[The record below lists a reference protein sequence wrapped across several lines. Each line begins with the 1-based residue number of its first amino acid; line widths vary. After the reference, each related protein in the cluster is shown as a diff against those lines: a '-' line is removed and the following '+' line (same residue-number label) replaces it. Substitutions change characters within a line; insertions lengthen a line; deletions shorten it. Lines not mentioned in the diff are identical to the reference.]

1 MNLGK
6 LSINQPILAM
16 VLSIVL
22 LIVGAIAY
30 QTLPVSEYPQVAP
43 PTVTVTTQYPGASA
57 QTVSDTVAAPIEQE
71 INGVEDMLYLYS
83 QATSNGQLTITVTF
97 KLGTDLDKAQVLVQN
112 RVAIAQPRLP
122 EEVQRNGVVTRKN
135 SPDILMAVFVLSPDD
150 SFDQLYISNYTLLQ
164 VRDQLLRLDGVGDI
178 QMFGARDYS
187 MRLWLDPD
195 RIANLGLTSSEVM
208 AAIRAQN
215 LQITGGQIAEPPI
228 GDRAFQPNLVFTGRL
243 KDIGQFENI
252 VVKAGSDG
260 RTVQLRDVARV
271 ELGALS
277 YATGSFIL
285 RKSAVAMVVTQRPG
299 SNALATAKQISDTMA
314 QLKTSF
320 PKGLD
325 YNIGYNPTEFIAQS
339 VHELIKTIYEAMA
352 LVVIV
357 VLVFLQGWR
366 PAIIPIIAIPVSL
379 VGTFAVMAVLGYSI
393 NNLTLFG
400 LVLAVGIV
408 VDDAIVVVE
417 NVERHLQLGM
427 SRRDAALKTMEEVGG
442 ALVSIAL
449 VLCAVFVPTAFLGG
463 ISGQFFQQFAVT
475 IAVATALSCFCSLTL
490 SPALASQI
498 LTPHE
503 EKRPPARW
511 NIIAR
516 GWDSFTALFNRVFDR
531 LALGYAAAA
540 DFMIRHTAVMLVIY
554 LGLIGSAGWLLATT
568 SQGFIP
574 AQDRGYL
581 IISAQ
586 LPGAASL
593 ERTTAV
599 VREIE
604 RIALDTPGIIRV
616 GAFNGFSGA
625 TRTQAS
631 NAAALFPVFEEQEAR
646 EKKGLT
652 ADVITAD
659 LRKRLSVIQGA
670 FIIVIPPP
678 AVPGIGT
685 GGGFTIRVQD
695 RQGRGPEQLAA
706 ATDELVAAARKSPNL
721 TSVFSPFSAN
731 TPQLFVDIDR
741 VKAQKLGVPIAS
753 VTDTIETYFGSTYV
767 NDFNLFG
774 RTYHVTAQADLPF
787 RKEATDL
794 ARLRTRNTS
803 GDMVM
808 LGSVVDFKNISG
820 PDRVARYNL
829 YPASELQGE
838 PAPGVSSTTALN
850 TIKQLADETLPSGFS
865 FEWTDL
871 SYQQVTGGNAG
882 LYVFPICVLFVY
894 LVLAAQYGSWTL
906 PFAVILIVPMCLFA
920 ATIGVRIMGQDVN
933 ILTQIGFV
941 VLVGLAA
948 KNAILIVE
956 FARDIELEGR
966 SRLEAVIEA
975 CRLRL
980 RPILMTSFAFILG
993 VVPLVVS
1000 TGSGSEM
1007 RQAVGVAV
1015 FFGML
1020 GVTLFGLVFTPI
1032 FYMVVRNLAEGKN
1045 EGKPTQTTAATAG

>member
-1 MNLGK
+1 MNLGR

-22 LIVGAIAY
+22 LIVGALAY
-30 QTLPVSEYPQVAP
+30 TTLPVSEYPQVVP
-43 PTVTVTTQYPGASA
+43 PTVVVTTQYPGASA

-71 INGVEDMLYLYS
+71 INGVDDMLYLYS
-83 QATSNGQLTITVTF
+83 QATSNGQLNITVTF

-135 SPDILMAVFVLSPDD
+135 SPDLMMVVFMLSPDD
-150 SFDQLYISNYTLLQ
+150 TFDQTYISNYALLQ

-178 QMFGARDYS
+178 QIFGARDYS

-195 RIANLGLTSSEVM
+195 KIANLGMTAGDVIV
-208 AAIRAQN
+208 AIRSQN
-215 LQITGGQIAEPPI
+215 LQITGGQIASPPI
-228 GDRAFQPNLVFTGRL
+228 ADRAFQPNLTFTGRL
-243 KDIGQFENI
+243 KEPQQFENI
-252 VVKAGSDG
+252 IVKAGSDG
-260 RTVQLRDVARV
+260 RTVRLRDVARI
-271 ELGALS
+271 ELGALDFS
-277 YATGSFIL
+277 TNGFLL
-285 RKSAVAMVVTQRPG
+285 RKSAVALLVFQRPG
-299 SNALATAKQISDTMA
+299 SNALATEKRISDTMA
-314 QLKTSF
+314 GLKASF

-339 VHELIKTIYEAMA
+339 VSELVKTIYEAMA

-366 PAIIPIIAIPVSL
+366 PAIIPIVAIPVSL
-379 VGTFAVMAVLGYSI
+379 VGTFAVMAALGFSI

-417 NVERHLQLGM
+417 NVERHLEQGL

-475 IAVATALSCFCSLTL
+475 IAVATAISCFCSLTL
-490 SPALASQI
+490 SPALASQ
-498 LTPHE
+498 LLQPHH

-511 NIIAR
+511 NIVAR
-516 GWDSFTALFNRVFDR
+516 GWGAFTGLFNRVFDR
-531 LALGYAAAA
+531 LAHGYARVAGFVIGHAAL
-540 DFMIRHTAVMLVIY
+540 MLLVY
-554 LGLIGSAGWLLATT
+554 ALLIGSAGWLLYTT
-568 SQGFIP
+568 PQGFIP
-574 AQDRGYL
+574 AQDRGYV
-581 IISAQ
+581 IVAAQ

-593 ERTTAV
+593 ARTTEV
-599 VREIE
+599 VRRIE
-604 RIALDTPGIIRV
+604 EIALATPGIVRV
-616 GAFNGFSGA
+616 PALAGLSGA
-625 TRTQAS
+625 TRTQS
-631 NAAALFPVFEEQEAR
+631 GNAAALFPIFDEPEAR
-646 EKKGLT
+646 ARKGLT
-652 ADVITAD
+652 SNSITAE
-659 LRKRLSVIQGA
+659 LRKRLASIEGA

-685 GGGFTIRVQD
+685 GGGFTMRIQD
-695 RQGRGPEQLAA
+695 RQGRGSDLLAA
-706 ATDELVAAARKSPNL
+706 ATDELVGAARKAPGL
-721 TSVFSPFSAN
+721 TAVFSPYSAN
-731 TPQLFVDIDR
+731 TPQVFVDIDR
-741 VKAQKLGVPIAS
+741 IKAQKLGVPIANI
-753 VTDTIETYFGSTYV
+753 TDTIETYFGSAYV

-787 RKEATDL
+787 RKETADL
-794 ARLRTRNTS
+794 ARLRTRNVA
-803 GDMVM
+803 GDMVQ
-808 LGSVVDFKNISG
+808 LGSVVDFKDISG

-829 YPASELQGE
+829 YPSSEVQGDTL
-838 PAPGVSSTTALN
+838 PGTSSATAID
-850 TIKQLADETLPSGFS
+850 TMKRLAEQTLPSGFS
-865 FEWTDL
+865 YEWTDL
-871 SYQQVTGGNAG
+871 SYQQVTGGNSG
-882 LYVFPICVLFVY
+882 LYVFPICVLFVF
-894 LVLAAQYGSWTL
+894 LVLSAQYGSWSL

-956 FARDIELEGR
+956 FARDIEHEGR
-966 SRLEAVIEA
+966 DRLDAVIEA

-993 VVPLVVS
+993 VLPLVVS

-1032 FYMVVRNLAEGKN
+1032 FYVVVRNLADGTSRK
-1045 EGKPTQTTAATAG
+1045 KPLPAA

>member
-1 MNLGK
+1 MNLGR
-6 LSINQPILAM
+6 LSINQPILAT

-30 QTLPVSEYPQVAP
+30 PTLPVSEYPQVVP
-43 PTVTVTTQYPGASA
+43 PTVVVTTQYPGASA

-71 INGVEDMLYLYS
+71 INGVEDMLYMYS
-83 QATSNGQLTITVTF
+83 QATSNGQLNITVTF

-135 SPDILMAVFVLSPDD
+135 SPDLMMVVFMLSPDD
-150 SFDQLYISNYTLLQ
+150 TFDQTYISNYALLQ

-178 QMFGARDYS
+178 TIFGARDYS

-195 RIANLGLTSSEVM
+195 KIANLGLTAGDVL

-215 LQITGGQIAEPPI
+215 LQITGGQLAAPPI
-228 GDRAFQPNLVFTGRL
+228 VDRAFQPNLTFTGRL
-243 KDIGQFENI
+243 TNPQQFEDI
-252 VVKAGSDG
+252 VVKASSDG
-260 RTVQLRDVARV
+260 RTVRLRDLARI
-271 ELGALS
+271 ELGALDFS
-277 YATGSFIL
+277 TNGFLL
-285 RKSAVAMVVTQRPG
+285 RKSAVALLVFQRPG
-299 SNALATAKQISDTMA
+299 SNALDTAKRISNTMVS
-314 QLKTSF
+314 LKASF
-320 PKGLD
+320 PSGLE

-339 VHELIKTIYEAMA
+339 VSELVKTIYEAMV

-366 PAIIPIIAIPVSL
+366 PAIIPIVAIPVSL
-379 VGTFAVMAVLGYSI
+379 VGTFAIMAALGFSI

-417 NVERHLQLGM
+417 NVERHLRDGM

-498 LTPHE
+498 LRGHE
-503 EKRPPARW
+503 DHRPPAAW
-511 NIIAR
+511 NILAR
-516 GWDSFTALFNRVFDR
+516 GWDKFTGLFNRLFDW
-531 LALGYAAAA
+531 LSNGYARVAG
-540 DFMIRHTAVMLVIY
+540 FVIRHAVVMLLLY
-554 LGLIGSAGWLLATT
+554 LVLIGSAGWLLATT
-568 SQGFIP
+568 PQGFIP
-574 AQDRGYL
+574 AQDRGYV
-581 IISAQ
+581 IVAVQ

-593 ERTTAV
+593 ARTTEV
-599 VREIE
+599 VRKIE
-604 RIALDTPGIIRV
+604 NIALGVPGVVRV
-616 GAFNGFSGA
+616 PALAGLSGA
-625 TRTQAS
+625 TRTQS
-631 NAAALFPVFEEQEAR
+631 GNSAALFPVFDEAEAR
-646 EKKGLT
+646 IKKGLT
-652 ADVITAD
+652 AEMITAE
-659 LRKRLSVIQGA
+659 LRKRLAAVEEA
-670 FIIVIPPP
+670 FVLVIPPP

-685 GGGFTIRVQD
+685 GGGFAMRIQD
-695 RQGRGPEQLAA
+695 RQGRGPEMLSA
-706 ATDELVAAARKSPNL
+706 ATDELVGAARKAQGR
-721 TSVFSPFSAN
+721 TAVFSTFTAN
-731 TPQLFVDIDR
+731 TPQVFVDIDR
-741 VKAQKLGVPIAS
+741 VKAQKLGVPIQN
-753 VTDTIETYFGSTYV
+753 VTDAIETYFGSAYV
-767 NDFNLFG
+767 NDLNLFG

-787 RKEATDL
+787 RKEKTDL
-794 ARLRTRNTS
+794 ARLRTRNAA

-808 LGSVVDFKNISG
+808 LGSMVDFRDVAG

-829 YPASELQGE
+829 YPASEIQGDTL
-838 PAPGVSSTTALN
+838 PGVSSATAID
-850 TIKQLADETLPSGFS
+850 TMKRLADEILPSGFS
-865 FEWTDL
+865 YEWTDL
-871 SYQQVTGGNAG
+871 SYQQVNGGNTG

-906 PFAVILIVPMCLFA
+906 PFSVILIVPMCLLA

-956 FARDIELEGR
+956 FARDIENEGR
-966 SRLEAVIEA
+966 DRLEAVIEA

-993 VVPLVVS
+993 VLPLVVS

-1020 GVTLFGLVFTPI
+1020 GVTLFGLIFTPI
-1032 FYMVVRNLAEGKN
+1032 FYVVVRNLADGGHPK
-1045 EGKPTQTTAATAG
+1045 KPIPEA